1 MVTRGGGVGDVVLV
15 CWGLL
20 HGGTWHQRDLVGV
33 PRVASANLEHLF
45 PAMDHAPD
53 PLQQGQAQNPV
64 VLLVFQHVKGGE
76 NVLAFELDRAQVG
89 GDVH

>member
-1 MVTRGGGVGDVVLV
+1 
-15 CWGLL
+15 
-20 HGGTWHQRDLVGV
+20 
-33 PRVASANLEHLF
+33 
-45 PAMDHAPD
+45 MDHAPD

-89 GDVH
+89 GDVHQFAHDFRGSSTYPYNRVLVRL